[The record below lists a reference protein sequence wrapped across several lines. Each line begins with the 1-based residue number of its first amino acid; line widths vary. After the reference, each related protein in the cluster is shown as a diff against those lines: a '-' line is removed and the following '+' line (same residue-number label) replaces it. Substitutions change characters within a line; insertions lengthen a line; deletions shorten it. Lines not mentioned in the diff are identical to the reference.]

1 MSAHKVVV
9 VGSAN
14 ADLVI
19 DIAHRPAAGETVLGS
34 DVVTTPG
41 GKGANQAVAAGRL
54 GFDVAFLG
62 CIGAD
67 SQGDLL
73 RASLTGAGVD
83 LRGLRVVDAPT
94 GNAVILVTPDGEN
107 SIIVSPAAN
116 RHLTP
121 ALVEELKPVWV
132 GAAVLVAQLEIPLET
147 ITFMLPEARRSG
159 SRVVL
164 NAAPAAILPDEILS
178 IADPLVVNESEAI
191 FLLTHA
197 STATPREVAVDP
209 GDVAKALLSLGPR
222 SVVLTLGANGAVLV
236 ERSGDVVG
244 TDSGQVATALD
255 AVHIPGHVVTVVDTT
270 GAGDAFVGALAA
282 HLSDGVDL
290 EEAVRRATDVAAIAV
305 TRRGAQE
312 SYPTREEVNRSG
324 SAADARGARGRV

>member
-14 ADLVI
+14 ADLVLDI
-19 DIAHRPAAGETVLGS
+19 DHRPAAGETVLGS

-41 GKGANQAVAAGRL
+41 GKGANQAVGAGRL
-54 GFDVAFLG
+54 GFDVAFVG

-67 SQGDLL
+67 SHGELL

-83 LRGLRVVDAPT
+83 LQGLRVVDAPT
-94 GNAVILVTPDGEN
+94 GNAIILVTPDGEN

-116 RHLTP
+116 RFLTP
-121 ALVEELKPVWV
+121 ALVDELKPVWT

-147 ITFMLPEARRSG
+147 ITFMLPEAHRSG
-159 SRVVL
+159 TRVVL
-164 NAAPAAILPDEILS
+164 NAAPAAVLPDEVLR
-178 IADPLVVNESEAI
+178 IADPLVVNESEAT
-191 FLLTHA
+191 FLLA
-197 STATPREVAVDP
+197 RAGTATPHAAAVDP

-222 SVVLTLGANGAVLV
+222 SVVLTLGAAGAVLV
-236 ERSGDVVG
+236 ERSRDTAGRDG
-244 TDSGQVATALD
+244 ARAATSQD
-255 AVHIPGHVVTVVDTT
+255 AVHIPGHTVTVVDTT
-270 GAGDAFVGALAA
+270 GAGDAFVGALAG

-290 EEAVRRATDVAAIAV
+290 QEAVRRANDVAAIAV

-312 SYPTREEVNRSG
+312 SYPTREEINR
-324 SAADARGARGRV
+324 